1 MDRMGKVGEC
11 VSGICIQL
19 YNRLNVIIRK
29 TVRIPGA
36 DQAGRTRRYMQ
47 QQDQSSSSYGQYN
60 EQQAYSQQQYDTS
73 YGRPS
78 KGETLD
84 DDFVD
89 AVSER
94 IVQRLRQ
101 ETLGKV
107 YPQPQTFDKNIL
119 RIALALISMAIL
131 VLFAFLFVFVVGGS
145 TGWISFAIGSFIIFL
160 IAVVTIDKV
169 K

>member
-1 MDRMGKVGEC
+1 M
-11 VSGICIQL
+11 
-19 YNRLNVIIRK
+19 
-29 TVRIPGA
+29 
-36 DQAGRTRRYMQ
+36 QAQ
-47 QQDQSSSSYGQYN
+47 EQSSFSYGQDE

-73 YGRPS
+73 HSRPS
-78 KGETLD
+78 KGKTLD

-101 ETLGKV
+101 ETAGKV
-107 YPQPQTFDKNIL
+107 YPQPQTVDKNML

-145 TGWISFAIGSFIIFL
+145 TGWISFAIGSIIIFL
-160 IAVVTIDKV
+160 IVAVAIDKV